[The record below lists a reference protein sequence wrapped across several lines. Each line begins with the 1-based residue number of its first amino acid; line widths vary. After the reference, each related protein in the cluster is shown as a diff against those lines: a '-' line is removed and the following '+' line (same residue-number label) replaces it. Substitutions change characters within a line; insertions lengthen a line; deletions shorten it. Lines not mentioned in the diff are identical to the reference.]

1 MNHKVRKMDEKDI
14 PSVMNIIDEAKAYF
28 KENGI
33 PQWQDG
39 YPNADTILD
48 DIRKGYSYVLE
59 ENNQIIGIAAII
71 TTADPDYGFI
81 EGKWLNDEP
90 YIVIHRIALKPEK
103 KGKNY
108 ASLLLEYAGD
118 LAASRG
124 LQNLRID
131 THERNL
137 SMRRFLK
144 KNGFTECGTVYIRG
158 KDPRIAYQ
166 KVL

>member
-1 MNHKVRKMDEKDI
+1 MNHKVRKTDEKDI

-103 KGKNY
+103 KERIMHLSFWNMQVIW
-108 ASLLLEYAGD
+108 LQAGVY
-118 LAASRG
+118 
-124 LQNLRID
+124 RICV
-131 THERNL
+131 L
-137 SMRRFLK
+137 
-144 KNGFTECGTVYIRG
+144 IRM
-158 KDPRIAYQ
+158 KEIFPCADF
-166 KVL
+166 